1 MTKRIYTDATDADF
15 IRLKPRMRSLDRDIL
30 ADMGQDP
37 ESELQATWE
46 AAQIKKLV
54 TIPATRNELGINL
67 SMYPY
72 IDDQTSL
79 WTFLTFLSLD
89 SERVAFVRNTRS
101 VIRELFQFEPPQVA
115 RACSVIPVAFIQSL
129 RWHQRVIRSH
139 ILFDFEYL
147 GQKHILVEMRKEW
160 Y

>member
-1 MTKRIYTDATDADF
+1 MTEHTYTDATDADF

-30 ADMGQDP
+30 AEMGQDP
-37 ESELQATWE
+37 EAELQASWD

-54 TIPATRNELGINL
+54 TIPATQNELGINL

-72 IDDQTSL
+72 MDEHTSL

-101 VIRELFQFEPPQVA
+101 VIRELFQFEPPQVT
-115 RACSVIPVAFIQSL
+115 RACSVIPCDFIQSL
-129 RWHQRVIRSH
+129 RWHQRVIKST
-139 ILFDFEYL
+139 ILLQFEYM
-147 GQKHILVEMRKEW
+147 GFMHILVEMRKENF
-160 Y
+160 

>member
-15 IRLKPRMRSLDRDIL
+15 IRLKPHMRSLDRDIL

-37 ESELQATWE
+37 EAELQGTWE

-67 SMYPY
+67 SMHPY

-101 VIRELFQFEPPQVA
+101 VIRELFQFEPPQVT
-115 RACSVIPVAFIQSL
+115 RACSVIPCAFVQSL

-147 GQKHILVEMRKEW
+147 SQKHILVEMRKEW